1 MFRAHMGFL
10 FSFNWLARNQP
21 DLFPCSKF
29 GKCRLCP
36 NNRVLFHSFFW
47 FVLNQFHLI
56 LVLPC
61 VLSSAFPVPGRKH
74 RLCLRI

>member
-10 FSFNWLARNQP
+10 FSFFNWLARNQP

-36 NNRVLFHSFFW
+36 NNRALFHSFFW
-47 FVLNQFHLI
+47 FVLNQ
-56 LVLPC
+56 
-61 VLSSAFPVPGRKH
+61 
-74 RLCLRI
+74 